1 MTPEQQDAAGPAKA
15 EGSPPRFNVQLDRE
29 HYTVSEEYLSGLQLR
44 ALVTPPVASDRDLFE
59 VVPGGS
65 DRKIGNEDLVHI
77 KSGLRFFTA
86 PALINPGR

>member
-1 MTPEQQDAAGPAKA
+1 MAAQQEGAAGPGTPA
-15 EGSPPRFNVQLDRE
+15 GSPPRFNIQLDRE
-29 HYTVSEEYLSGLQLR
+29 HYTVPDEYFSGVQLR
-44 ALVTPPVASDRDLFE
+44 ALVTPPIASDRDLFE

-86 PALINPGR
+86 PALINPGC